1 MMDASDFVIVG
12 GGPSGLLAAILRG
25 RQGHTVTVVE
35 RDQPPPSAGP
45 EAVFHHWSRR
55 GVPQARQPHLFL
67 GRAVRVLRDEAP
79 DILDE
84 VLASGALRV
93 PIDLGEGPGDAVVCS
108 RRLPFDAVLWRAA
121 RGPAGGSIRPGR
133 GVGRRPFWPRPA

>member
-1 MMDASDFVIVG
+1 MMNASDFVIVG
-12 GGPSGLLAAILRG
+12 GGPSGLLAALLLR

-35 RDQPPPSAGP
+35 RDQPPPRTCP
-45 EAVFHHWSRR
+45 EDLFHHWSRR
-55 GVPQARQPHLFL
+55 GVPQARQPHVFL

-93 PIDLGEGPGDAVVCS
+93 PIDLGDGPDDAV
-108 RRLPFDAVLWRAA
+108 
-121 RGPAGGSIRPGR
+121 
-133 GVGRRPFWPRPA
+133 